1 MCFAILKSQVC
12 LRERLKPWVLYRN
25 PDIPYIMYIRTQG
38 SRSHIAMQDPRLAME
53 DQRVTPEEVRV
64 RARAVARGY
73 RADFKR
79 RQPEIARYL

>member
-1 MCFAILKSQVC
+1 
-12 LRERLKPWVLYRN
+12 
-25 PDIPYIMYIRTQG
+25 
-38 SRSHIAMQDPRLAME
+38 ME